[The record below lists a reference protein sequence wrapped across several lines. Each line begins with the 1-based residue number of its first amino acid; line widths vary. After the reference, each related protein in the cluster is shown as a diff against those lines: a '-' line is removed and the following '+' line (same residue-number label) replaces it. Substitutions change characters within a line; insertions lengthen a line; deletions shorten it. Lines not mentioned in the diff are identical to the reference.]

1 MWLPRSFFINEK
13 ILTLYTT
20 GSRLHST
27 APNPVSTILTFF
39 KYRTVGNSFL
49 RPMKEPNFT

>member
-1 MWLPRSFFINEK
+1 MWLPRSFFINENV
-13 ILTLYTT
+13 LTLCTT

-27 APNPVSTILTFF
+27 ASNLVLIILTFF